1 MYTNEQIL
9 EAAEAAIQE
18 MGADYVY
25 RPTIAGCVYAVIT
38 KNGPEPSC
46 LVGQIVFRLN
56 PEDFKE
62 VAIWEV
68 TADGDTDAMAM
79 AAKLVIVEVEEPI
92 LPAGAID
99 PDDVHTPGIL
109 VHRLVHIPAAPAAIW
124 PTLKETR

>member
-25 RPTIAGCVYAVIT
+25 RPTVDGYVYAVIT

-79 AAKLVIVEVEEPI
+79 AAKLSLGFTEEQSYA
-92 LPAGAID
+92 LRAAQLAQDAGSTWGVSLD
-99 PDDVHTPGIL
+99 M
-109 VHRLVHIPAAPAAIW
+109 
-124 PTLKETR
+124 LKEKLSA